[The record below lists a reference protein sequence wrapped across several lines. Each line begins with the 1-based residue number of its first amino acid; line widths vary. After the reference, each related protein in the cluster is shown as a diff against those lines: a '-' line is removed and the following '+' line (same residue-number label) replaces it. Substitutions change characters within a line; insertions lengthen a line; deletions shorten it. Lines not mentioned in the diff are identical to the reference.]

1 MKCQQTDSE
10 SEIIEHILETGRQMW
25 DRGLVAANDGNISV
39 RTGDNELLTT
49 ATGVSKG
56 NMTPEMILKVDMDGN
71 VLSENGGYRPSSEVK
86 MHIQAYRQREDVGAV
101 VHAHPPFCTG
111 FAVAGIPLDRLILPE
126 AVLNLGA
133 VYIAPYG
140 TPSTREIPESI
151 RPFIENSDA
160 VLLANHGALTLG
172 ADLKAACFRME
183 TLEHVAQIYHRAIQL
198 GNVNPIPREQ
208 VEKLV
213 VLRKRMNI
221 PGRIAIPSPVDV
233 EGG

>member
-1 MKCQQTDSE
+1 MNE
-10 SEIIEHILETGRQMW
+10 SKTVRQILAIGKRMW

-56 NMTPEMILKVDMDGN
+56 DMTPEMILKVDMDGN
-71 VLSENGGYRPSSEVK
+71 VLSRNSGFRPSSEVR

-101 VHAHPPFCTG
+101 VHAHPPFSTG
-111 FAVAGIPLDRLILPE
+111 FAVAGIPLDKLILPE

-140 TPSTREIPESI
+140 TPSTQEIPESI
-151 RPFIENSDA
+151 RPLIEKSDA

-172 ADLKAACFRME
+172 ADLASAYFRME
-183 TLEHVAQIYHRAIQL
+183 TMEHVAHIYHRALQL
-198 GNVNPIPREQ
+198 GNVNSLPREQ

-213 VLRKRMNI
+213 ELRRRMNI
-221 PGRIAIPSPVDV
+221 PGKILIPPHMDV
-233 EGG
+233 GGV